1 LYLHF
6 VLQSAFKIIIMSKL
20 SLRFYLLV
28 SILTVLSMCIVHE
41 QFSITLLR
49 LVSIVFLS
57 SACTIPGVLVFNAI
71 FSFIRSFKLVP
82 TFSWIILVVIISS
95 FNHLMMNVFVLLGIT
110 DWNTAHPLLLILN
123 SSSFLAL
130 LIQFSSIHHL
140 FKSST
145 YEKEQPLTLG

>member
-1 LYLHF
+1 ML
-6 VLQSAFKIIIMSKL
+6 KL

-28 SILTVLSMCIVHE
+28 SILTVAGMCIVHE
-41 QFSITLLR
+41 QFSITFLR
-49 LVSIVFLS
+49 LVSILLLLS
-57 SACTIPGVLVFNAI
+57 LCTIPGILVFNAI

-95 FNHLMMNVFVLLGIT
+95 FNHFMMNVFVLTGIT
-110 DWNTAHPLLLILN
+110 DWNTAHPLLLTLN

-140 FKSST
+140 FKSFT
-145 YEKEQPLTLG
+145 HEKEQPLTLS